1 MFLLL
6 LVVFT
11 LFILVDLAIL
21 AYWLLPDREPPQE
34 IPVESPVRS
43 SDPAREEPAGSSS
56 SGQVEQEKPPPAD
69 AGLQAART
77 AWLAMKAEA
86 EAADV
91 GVWGGRE
98 YEAVTLQA
106 AEADARARA
115 GNHDAAAQEYTAA
128 ATGLEHLLS
137 ARAVLFR
144 QAVEQGGQALADGRA
159 DEARAMFTRA
169 LAIDPSDAAARHGL
183 ERAASLDR
191 VLALLREGARLEQ
204 QKESRQALAC
214 YGRAEQLD
222 PEYAP
227 ARRARQRLEGQLR
240 DEHFRR
246 AMGRFFTALDQDK
259 LEGAA
264 TALDEAAG
272 IRADDPAVREGRKA
286 LRAAQEKRTLAAL
299 ARRFTRLV
307 RAEKWQQALAVCDQ
321 ALAISPGVAFAVAG
335 RSLAAERLALMQAME
350 RILAHPLRLQEDGPL
365 AEARQTLAVARTQT
379 DAGPR
384 LRAGIADLA
393 ALLTRAT
400 TPVPV
405 TLRSDGRTSVVI
417 YLVGRL
423 GRFMEKRIQLRPG
436 RYTVVGS
443 RPGFRDVRRTL
454 VVNGEQPPPSFLILC
469 EEPI

>member
-1 MFLLL
+1 MLLLL

-43 SDPAREEPAGSSS
+43 GAPARPGPAAPPSRPA
-56 SGQVEQEKPPPAD
+56 EKGASLPAET
-69 AGLQAART
+69 GLQAARR
-77 AWLAMKAEA
+77 AWLTMKAEA

-91 GVWGGRE
+91 GAWGGRE
-98 YEAVTLQA
+98 YQAVTLQA

-115 GNHDAAAQEYTAA
+115 GDHDAAVQGYTAA
-128 ATGLEHLLS
+128 ATGLQHLLA
-137 ARAVLFR
+137 ARPVLFR
-144 QAVEQGGQALADGRA
+144 QAVERGSQALADGRA

-169 LAIDPSDAAARHGL
+169 LAIDPADAGARHGL

-191 VLALLREGARLEQ
+191 VLALLQEGARLEQ
-204 QKESRQALAC
+204 QGETQQALAS

-222 PEYAP
+222 PEYEP
-227 ARRARQRLEGQLR
+227 ALKARKRLQGQLQDR
-240 DEHFRR
+240 RFRR
-246 AMGRFFTALDQDK
+246 AMGRFFTALDQGE

-264 TALDEAAG
+264 TALNEAAG
-272 IRADDPAVREGRKA
+272 IRTDDPAVREGHRA
-286 LRAAQEKRTLAAL
+286 LRAAQEEKDLAAL
-299 ARRFTRLV
+299 AQRFSRLV
-307 RAEKWQQALAVCDQ
+307 RAEEWQQALAVCDR

-335 RSLAAERLALMQAME
+335 RSLAGERLALMQAME

-365 AEARQTLAVARTQT
+365 AEARQTLAVARAQA

-393 ALLTRAT
+393 ALLARAT

-423 GRFMEKRIQLRPG
+423 GRFVEKRVQLRPG

-454 VVNGEQPPPSFLILC
+454 VVKGEQPPATLLILC